1 MDRKVE
7 ALDRARD
14 ELLPK
19 IGASSYTI
27 SREAIETLPQGDNTP
42 IDKVILQAPGVSYD
56 SAVSNPSFHVRNEY
70 ANVQYRINGLVLPE
84 GVSGLGPVLDTSF
97 VGGLSLLTGALPAQY
112 GLRTAGVIDI
122 TSRAFS
128 TPAGSIGVYGG
139 SRETITTSFD
149 YGGAVGDTQYFT
161 TRAAIGTLWGLKTR
175 RRVSMRSTITPNKA
189 NSSAMCRRCSAI
201 RRG

>member
-1 MDRKVE
+1 MTDNNESDAPPRLRGTATAAPLADGTDRGRAGAFALALLAGLGVANAYAQEALPEIDVAAPTPGRAAPQPAPAPTAAAPEAPSAARELDRKVE

-19 IGASSYTI
+19 IGATSYTI

-56 SAVSNPSFHVRNEY
+56 SAVSYPSFQVRSEY

-97 VGGLSLLTGALPAQY
+97 VGSLSLLTGALPAQ
-112 GLRTAGVIDI
+112 
-122 TSRAFS
+122 
-128 TPAGSIGVYGG
+128 
-139 SRETITTSFD
+139 
-149 YGGAVGDTQYFT
+149 
-161 TRAAIGTLWGLKTR
+161 
-175 RRVSMRSTITPNKA
+175 
-189 NSSAMCRRCSAI
+189 
-201 RRG
+201 